1 MIIYLGEQVGLGF
14 QPHAKQEY
22 VQKIEA
28 VTFPAETDVNQS
40 LNLLLDDVSVA
51 HVLESWSTTLSSHCN
66 ITGDT

>member
-1 MIIYLGEQVGLGF
+1 MGLGF

-28 VTFPAETDVNQS
+28 VTFPVETDVNQS

-51 HVLESWSTTLSSHCN
+51 HMLESWSTSLCRTFMHVKTDEDKLSAPC
-66 ITGDT
+66 